1 MSYDRY
7 MTVIY
12 PVQTFW
18 GFQMLARTGSSFR
31 RPTSGT
37 LANFDIE
44 GRTFDIGISRY
55 CSFNL
60 RYRRS
65 GNDLRYRVRYYNS
78 ISKVLT
84 FDIECL
90 KSDKRRYRRLK
101 HSIST
106 QYDIEEF
113 FDIEYKNFDID
124 HRCNTISKK
133 RRYRSSKRRYRYIPI
148 SKNLSSLD
156 IDKFTFDIWI
166 RYRSFVLRYRPS
178 ISVFLCW
185 VLPWLL

>member
-1 MSYDRY
+1 MRAPHWHHDLE
-7 MTVIY
+7 
-12 PVQTFW
+12 P
-18 GFQMLARTGSSFR
+18 SSS
-31 RPTSGT
+31 SGT

-65 GNDLRYRVRYYNS
+65 ENDLRYRVRYYNS

-90 KSDKRRYRRLK
+90 KSEKLRYRMSK
-101 HSIST
+101 PSISKQHDIEGSSISNHET
-106 QYDIEEF
+106 SISMQYDIEE
-113 FDIEYKNFDID
+113 
-124 HRCNTISKK
+124 TSISKFTFV
-133 RRYRSSKRRYRYIPI
+133 
-148 SKNLSSLD
+148 D
-156 IDKFTFDIWI
+156 IDKCTFDIWI
-166 RYRSFVLRYRPS
+166 RYRSFVLRYRCLCPS

-185 VLPWLL
+185 VLPGLL